1 MVIEWVISW
10 RAATPAVGSVKLL
23 RLEDEGE
30 TFQFPA
36 TAKRLNMNILNWGNW
51 FDLYLMFTFI
61 GLEQHLLVHS
71 VPAAVSLFSL
81 VDNENVPATS
91 WINFFIATFV
101 WLFPT
106 MYSCSF

>member
-1 MVIEWVISW
+1 MVVEWVISW

-36 TAKRLNMNILNWGNW
+36 TAKRLNMNIGQNLGK
-51 FDLYLMFTFI
+51 LVYLMFTFI

-71 VPAAVSLFSL
+71 VVSLFSL
-81 VDNENVPATS
+81 MGSCVNLAATS
-91 WINFFIATFV
+91 
-101 WLFPT
+101 
-106 MYSCSF
+106 